1 MKDFQPSSFL
11 INHTVDQMTKFLTED
26 YHLDIPTALN
36 VVYNSKTLSLLQN
49 KDTGLFIESPSYVYE
64 LLKKEYLTGKL
75 N

>member
-1 MKDFQPSSFL
+1 MTHVQTSSFL
-11 INHTVDQMTKFLTED
+11 INRIVDQMTQFLTED

-49 KDTGLFIESPSYVYE
+49 KATELYIESPSYVYE
-64 LLKKEYLTGKL
+64 LLKKEYQTGKL